1 MRILVIRERVTDV
14 RTKTVSYWDTRAA
27 VRALEG
33 LEENGAFAES
43 KLRVKLSWDDGFE
56 KFAET
61 AGQSST
67 NPQRPQRERDYN
79 RDRGDRD
86 RNRNNNRRG
95 RDRSRSPPR
104 RDRDR
109 NNNRDRDRDYGRN
122 QDSKSD
128 YSSNFKIPPAGKI

>member
-86 RNRNNNRRG
+86 RNRFPFLKKLMPPPNRKKNMNLFTLPK
-95 RDRSRSPPR
+95 SIFQKNQFVTWMIILMKQTR
-104 RDRDR
+104 RKRL
-109 NNNRDRDRDYGRN
+109 
-122 QDSKSD
+122 
-128 YSSNFKIPPAGKI
+128 